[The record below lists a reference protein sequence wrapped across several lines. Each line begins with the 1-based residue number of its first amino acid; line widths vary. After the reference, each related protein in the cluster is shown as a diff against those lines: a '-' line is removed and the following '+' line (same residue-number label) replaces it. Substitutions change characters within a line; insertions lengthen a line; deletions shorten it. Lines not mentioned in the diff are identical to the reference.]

1 MNMPT
6 TEPFEGE
13 TLLADGWEYRDVP
26 TRMRPDLWD
35 EFLDIIGAGNYRL
48 LTLAT
53 YEDGYKRGQMF
64 VSPDGL
70 KNLRE
75 YDARKSAGTPG

>member
-26 TRMRPDLWD
+26 TRNAPRPV
-35 EFLDIIGAGNYRL
+35 G
-48 LTLAT
+48 
-53 YEDGYKRGQMF
+53 
-64 VSPDGL
+64 
-70 KNLRE
+70 
-75 YDARKSAGTPG
+75 

>member
-35 EFLDIIGAGNYRL
+35 EFLDIIGAGN
-48 LTLAT
+48 
-53 YEDGYKRGQMF
+53 
-64 VSPDGL
+64 
-70 KNLRE
+70 
-75 YDARKSAGTPG
+75 